1 MLVITPKPL
10 RFGRLACHKTEMT
23 KLFGTD
29 GVRGTAN
36 MHPMTAEM
44 ALRIG
49 AAVGRYFKRDAKGV
63 HRVVIGKDTRLSGYM
78 FENALTAGLTSTGM
92 NVLLLGPVPTPAV
105 GLLTRSMRA
114 DLGVMISA
122 SHNRAIDNSIKF
134 FGPDGFKLSDAV
146 EAEIEALVA
155 AGVESIE
162 ASQIGRAKRV
172 DDGRFRYIERVKSSF
187 PRQTRLDGLKVV
199 IDCANGAAHHV
210 APMTLW
216 ELGGT
221 VIPVG
226 NNPDGTNINEGCGS
240 THPQMAAETVVAHG
254 ADLGICLDGD
264 ADRVILVDE
273 NGKVGDGDQFM
284 ALMASRWGAE
294 GRLKGNALVATVM
307 SNLGLERYLNGQ
319 GLRLERT
326 AVGDRYVVE
335 RMRSGGFNLGGEQS
349 GHIVMT
355 DHATTGDGLMAALQF
370 MAEMIRSGKPASEL
384 LNSFEPV
391 PQLLKNVR
399 YSADQT
405 PLDDASVKAV
415 IAQSESDLIGNGRL
429 LIRKSGTEPL
439 VRVMAESEDE
449 GILNQAVDSIVAA
462 VENAVAR

>member
-1 MLVITPKPL
+1 
-10 RFGRLACHKTEMT
+10 MT

-36 MHPMTAEM
+36 TYPMTAEM

-78 FENALTAGLTSTGM
+78 FESALTAGLTSTGM

-122 SHNRAIDNSIKF
+122 SHNPAIDNGIKF
-134 FGPDGFKLSDAV
+134 FGPDGFKLSDVA

-155 AGVESIE
+155 KGVVPIE
-162 ASQIGRAKRV
+162 PDQIGRAKRI
-172 DDGRFRYIERVKSSF
+172 DDGRFRYIERLKSSF
-187 PRQTRLDGLKVV
+187 PRQTRLDGLKIV
-199 IDCANGAAHHV
+199 IDCANGAAHRV
-210 APMTLW
+210 APDALW
-216 ELGGT
+216 ELGAT

-226 NNPDGTNINEGCGS
+226 ISPNGMNINEGCGS
-240 THPQMAAETVVAHG
+240 THPQMAAKTVVAHG

-273 NGKVGDGDQFM
+273 NGRVGDGDQFM
-284 ALMASRWGAE
+284 ALMASRWATE
-294 GRLKGNALVATVM
+294 ERLKGNALVATVM
-307 SNLGLERYLNGQ
+307 SNLGLERYLQGQ
-319 GLRLERT
+319 GIGLERT
-326 AVGDRYVVE
+326 VVGDRHVVE

-355 DHATTGDGLMAALQF
+355 DHVTTGDGLMAGLQF

-384 LNSFEPV
+384 LSSFEAV

-399 YSADQT
+399 YGVDQA
-405 PLDDASVKAV
+405 PLDDPKVIAA
-415 IAQSESDLIGNGRL
+415 IAQSEADLVGNGRL

-462 VENAVAR
+462 VEDAVSH

>member
-1 MLVITPKPL
+1 
-10 RFGRLACHKTEMT
+10 MT

-36 MHPMTAEM
+36 MYPMTAEM

-49 AAVGRYFKRDAKGV
+49 AAVGRYFKRESTGV

-78 FENALTAGLTSTGM
+78 FESALTAGLTSTGM

-122 SHNRAIDNSIKF
+122 SHNPAIDNGIKF
-134 FGPDGFKLSDAV
+134 FGPDGFKLSDVA
-146 EAEIEALVA
+146 ETEIEALVA
-155 AGVESIE
+155 DGVEPIE
-162 ASQIGRAKRV
+162 PEQIGRAKRV
-172 DDGRFRYIERVKSSF
+172 DDGRFRYIERLKSSF
-187 PRQTRLDGLKVV
+187 PRQTSLDGLKIVV
-199 IDCANGAAHHV
+199 DCANGAAHRV
-210 APMTLW
+210 APDALW
-216 ELGGT
+216 ELGAT

-226 NNPDGTNINEGCGS
+226 NNPNGKNINEGCGS

-254 ADLGICLDGD
+254 ADLGVCLDGD

-284 ALMASRWGAE
+284 ALMACRWAAE
-294 GRLKGNALVATVM
+294 ERLKGNALVATVM
-307 SNLGLERYLNGQ
+307 SNLGLERYLQGQ
-319 GLRLERT
+319 GIDLERT
-326 AVGDRYVVE
+326 AVGDRHVVE

-355 DHATTGDGLMAALQF
+355 DHATTGDGLMAGLQF
-370 MAEMIRSGKPASEL
+370 VAEMIRSGKPASEL
-384 LNSFEPV
+384 LNSFEAV

-405 PLDDASVKAV
+405 PLDNPKVIAA
-415 IAQSESDLIGNGRL
+415 IAQSESDLVGNGRL

-449 GILNQAVDSIVAA
+449 GVLNQAVDSIVAA
-462 VENAVAR
+462 VEDAVS